1 RANRRKNSTFPI
13 NQRAVAIKGD
23 NSKIGSHND
32 LLFVVDI
39 LAFIHKY
46 VNMRTTI
53 ELPDGLYRTLKARAG
68 LSGTTVREVIHRLIE
83 KGLRAPAES
92 PPSVAKHAPPPV
104 IIAPRGLPIPA
115 LSREELRR
123 IEEE

>member
-1 RANRRKNSTFPI
+1 RLSFGFEFAVEAQNVCIAQISAMRGKNRANRRKNSTFPI

-83 KGLRAPAES
+83 KG
-92 PPSVAKHAPPPV
+92 
-104 IIAPRGLPIPA
+104 
-115 LSREELRR
+115 
-123 IEEE
+123 